1 MERAFL
7 KKLIDRDFNNLT
19 ADELSLI
26 ISNKEVFGLKKKKD
40 LKTIENLIS
49 KGIDINKDKIGQTL
63 EEVLPDTFSIFSNL
77 DEQGAYSEKLS
88 IDLRNTLLNTLKQM
102 NQLQLCVFINK
113 TLKFKKD

>member
-26 ISNKEVFGLKKKKD
+26 ISINKVFGLKKKD
-40 LKTIENLIS
+40 LRTIEKLIC

-63 EEVLPDTFSIFSNL
+63 EEVLPDTFSIFNNL
-77 DEQGAYSEKLS
+77 DEQGAYGEKL
-88 IDLRNTLLNTLKQM
+88 
-102 NQLQLCVFINK
+102 
-113 TLKFKKD
+113 